1 MPENYDSL
9 VDTNPF
15 WFVSSEVLTRVF
27 RAEINVIAQLFSA
40 YPALR
45 KFLDTPQATIQQ
57 RTISFKLLVH
67 RRIIEVIDD
76 TIAARY
82 EKNLTFNE
90 YESHAVSESANL
102 VTSDAPAWVLEM
114 NEVAAW
120 FPTRLHAALPEGL
133 RDHVLCAI
141 DPKKR
146 AAAFLL
152 AEETFGTIEQVQSL
166 IARVFDEQLQRLS
179 ERWPVTT
186 SPVHSESHFDRS
198 NRRPAAQRIVRRK
211 LNRTSDKLR
220 IVRDRLIYEI
230 DDISQTMTEFLRLM
244 DARKVKPQPTWEW
257 PGSWARAYQDPH
269 LRKLIHQDKSRA
281 ISRARRNKLLFS
293 LRSLSEEK

>member
-9 VDTNPF
+9 IDTNPF
-15 WFVSSEVLTRVF
+15 WFVSSEVLTGVY
-27 RAEINVIAQLFSA
+27 RAEINVIAQLFSN

-57 RTISFKLLVH
+57 RTTCFELLVH
-67 RRIIEVIDD
+67 RRIIEVVDE
-76 TIAARY
+76 TIAALY
-82 EKNLTFNE
+82 EKPLTFNE
-90 YESHAVSESANL
+90 DESRAVSKSANL

-114 NEVAAW
+114 NAVADW
-120 FPTRLHAALPEGL
+120 LPTRIHAALPEGL
-133 RDHVLCAI
+133 RDHVLCVI

-146 AAAFLL
+146 EAAFRL
-152 AEETFGTIEQVQSL
+152 AEETLGTLEQVQSL

-179 ERWPVTT
+179 ERWSVTT

-211 LNRTSDKLR
+211 LNRTRDKLR
-220 IVRDRLIYEI
+220 IARDRLINEI
-230 DDISQTMTEFLRLM
+230 DDTSQTMREFIRLM
-244 DARKVKPQPTWEW
+244 DERNVKPQPTWQW
-257 PGSWARAYQDPH
+257 PGSWSRAYQDPH

-281 ISRARRNKLLFS
+281 ISRALRNK
-293 LRSLSEEK
+293 